1 MQRNNGLVTVI
12 DTGYRIEV
20 NTTMGIDEVWEVD
33 RDTSGNEVQLPDN
46 DHFLECVL

>member
-1 MQRNNGLVTVI
+1 
-12 DTGYRIEV
+12 
-20 NTTMGIDEVWEVD
+20 VD